1 MALIEDI
8 NEQNIELEEIDLEK
22 VEDQE
27 KAADE
32 KYNNFEADQ
41 LRLDPDGW
49 GKKIRSRGSRL
60 DTTLTVPVG
69 EREDNMLSKLD
80 KTYQKNNNA
89 PVQSNNGSQPDGE
102 KRTLSQTGGPDGQI
116 TSRLG
121 EGDLQE
127 EGQDYTQRMEVKM
140 DKLRMRWAG
149 SDYEI
154 LLEKIEMLKS

>member
-1 MALIEDI
+1 MERRHT
-8 NEQNIELEEIDLEK
+8 
-22 VEDQE
+22 V
-27 KAADE
+27 
-32 KYNNFEADQ
+32 
-41 LRLDPDGW
+41 
-49 GKKIRSRGSRL
+49 RGSRL

-69 EREDNMLSKLD
+69 EREDDMLSKLD

-89 PVQSNNGSQPDGE
+89 PVQSNNGSHPDGE